1 MRTLIPLSFVSL
13 AALTACYEVD
23 CDDSTGVSDAPV
35 SEDTGD
41 IGDIENPFAYVGEA
55 HNVYLDCTLDYD
67 PADVDETLAVL
78 VDDCGFDSRTYEP
91 SEFLLGLPDI
101 FKQVDDTL
109 YQSGV
114 NVGMGADDLEILA
127 RADVILRNHSPEEAA
142 VRLADLEQ
150 EALRADSSDALLGGM
165 ATLRSSNDFWM
176 NELDGED
183 AKAGAKWWQ
192 IVLADAAG
200 AIVGG
205 VTAGPGGAIAL
216 GTTASTLVA
225 GIAGGGNGGGENP
238 YAYVGERHNEF
249 LACTIEYDV
258 RDAKSALKVLF
269 GDCGFDAKDYGYDQD
284 DLLYSMNNAFIH
296 VPGSMYESGVNAD
309 LERDELELLARVD
322 VVLRHSEPEEAAE
335 LLAELEQDAL
345 AMDGSEALLSGMA
358 TVRASNE
365 FWMDEWDGDDDA
377 EGRRPWWQIVL
388 ADAAGAIV
396 GGATAGPGGAIALGT
411 TASTLV
417 AKD

>member
-1 MRTLIPLSFVSL
+1 MLRGRLRRRDHPPAT
-13 AALTACYEVD
+13 TA
-23 CDDSTGVSDAPV
+23 DDT
-35 SEDTGD
+35 TD
-41 IGDIENPFAYVGEA
+41 IANPFAYVGEA
-55 HNVYLDCTLDYD
+55 HNTYLDCTLDY
-67 PADVDETLAVL
+67 AAGSVDETLAVL

-101 FKQVDDTL
+101 FKHVDDSL
-109 YQSGV
+109 YGSGV
-114 NVGMGADDLEILA
+114 NVGMEADDLEILA

-150 EALRADSSDALLGGM
+150 EALRADSSDALLGGL

-205 VTAGPGGAIAL
+205 ITAGPGGAIAL

-225 GIAGGGNGGGENP
+225 GMAGGGTGGGENP
-238 YAYVGERHNEF
+238 YAYVGERHNEY

-258 RDAKSALKVLF
+258 RDAKSALRVLF
-269 GDCGFDAKDYGYDQD
+269 GDCGFDSKAYGYDED
-284 DLLYSMNNAFIH
+284 DLLYSMNNAFID
-296 VPGSMYESGVNAD
+296 VPSSMYESGVNAE
-309 LERDELELLARVD
+309 LERDELEILARVD

-335 LLAELEQDAL
+335 LLAELEQEAL

-358 TVRASNE
+358 TVRASNA
-365 FWMDEWDGDDDA
+365 FWMDELDEDEPQGK
-377 EGRRPWWQIVL
+377 RPWWQIVL
-388 ADAAGAIV
+388 ADAAGAII